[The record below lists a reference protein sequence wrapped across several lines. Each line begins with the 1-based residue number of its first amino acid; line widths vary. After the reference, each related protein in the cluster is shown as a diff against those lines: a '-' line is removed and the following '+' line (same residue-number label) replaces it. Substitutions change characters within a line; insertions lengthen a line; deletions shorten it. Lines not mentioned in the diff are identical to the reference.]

1 MRSSNLWLIGLV
13 MVAAIVRADDD
24 MPAVTEAQATAISK
38 VVETLKGETRVD
50 VLEVSVEDVCADIGE
65 TNKLK
70 VVIDPA
76 AAKKAQTI
84 ITLSLKAMSIR
95 DSLAKILEPHG
106 LTYKIRPDGLL
117 ITLLPKK

>member
-1 MRSSNLWLIGLV
+1 MRCLFLWLAILA
-13 MVAAIVRADDD
+13 VAAANIQADDEV
-24 MPAVTEAQATAISK
+24 PAVTEAQATDIGK

-50 VLEVSVEDVCADIGE
+50 VIEVSVADVCADIGE

-76 AAKKAQTI
+76 AAKKAETI

-95 DSLAKILEPHG
+95 ESLAKILEPQG
-106 LTYKIRPDGLL
+106 LTYKIRPDGY
-117 ITLLPKK
+117 